1 MIQVN
6 LNYKR
11 LQGFPWFAQM
21 IRKLEYHLDRGPVI
35 FIACGG
41 GGGRRILRGMTWG
54 NGGGISCRQ
63 QRLKRRTFENLTAF
77 EWSGWGGG
85 GRRIGQPYEV
95 IRKNFIVTQIKCSDS
110 TPPPLPIISCMTF
123 SSQYYATKLIINDV
137 YVVEPRFHE
146 VPRDLYQRFVTSQSA
161 HKLLLCT

>member
-41 GGGRRILRGMTWG
+41 GGAEDFKGNDMGKRGRDQLSPTDF
-54 NGGGISCRQ
+54 
-63 QRLKRRTFENLTAF
+63 KEENF
-77 EWSGWGGG
+77 
-85 GRRIGQPYEV
+85 
-95 IRKNFIVTQIKCSDS
+95 
-110 TPPPLPIISCMTF
+110 
-123 SSQYYATKLIINDV
+123 
-137 YVVEPRFHE
+137 
-146 VPRDLYQRFVTSQSA
+146 
-161 HKLLLCT
+161 